1 MVINV
6 LDMPQ
11 ENLMRYFKH
20 GIDFIKGAIRAGG

>member
-11 ENLMRYFKH
+11 ENLIRYFKP
-20 GIDFIKGAIRAGG
+20 GVDFIKGAIRSGG